1 MRERERTKMW
11 AINAHDSSNSVQR
24 KWITVLENGYE
35 REVNSSMSL
44 LGSACDF
51 FVRLPWNILDIGRY
65 KWYQSITLV
74 YAGTGS

>member
-1 MRERERTKMW
+1 MW

-44 LGSACDF
+44 LGSVCDF
-51 FVRLPWNILDIGRY
+51 FVRLPWNILDIGR
-65 KWYQSITLV
+65 
-74 YAGTGS
+74 

>member
-1 MRERERTKMW
+1 MHM
-11 AINAHDSSNSVQR
+11 IPQNSVQR

-44 LGSACDF
+44 LGSDGDSF
-51 FVRLPWNILDIGRY
+51 LRLSWIILDIGRY

-74 YAGTGS
+74 YAGMGS